1 MAAAL
6 TEMAPPATSR
16 RYGEPAPNN
25 NRALRFSH
33 LRPWVFDP
41 FVLLAS
47 EREDPLSGPVEPT
60 ARAVIG
66 DELRNPI
73 AWCEL
78 TPCISWHDDPA
89 ALGEAD
95 IRARAIGSGWRV
107 DALGRLVCL
116 DCQRRDSRFRAT
128 HPVVAWDR
136 RAAVTRAALL
146 AAAWEEEQSP
156 VNALPDATDV
166 IPALPAAVRSSYPEF
181 HAGSR
186 ARQHPS
192 ANGQPHVPAHAL
204 RGRHRRR
211 A

>member
-1 MAAAL
+1 M
-6 TEMAPPATSR
+6 
-16 RYGEPAPNN
+16 
-25 NRALRFSH
+25 RFSH
-33 LRPWVFDP
+33 FKRGVYVS

-47 EREDPLSGPVEPT
+47 ERENPLSGPVELT

-78 TPCISWHDDPA
+78 TPCISWHGDAA

-116 DCQRRDSRFRAT
+116 DCQRRDPRFRAT

-136 RAAVTRAALL
+136 HAAVTQAALL
-146 AAAWEEEQSP
+146 AAAWEEEQKSL
-156 VNALPDATDV
+156 NALPDPSDG
-166 IPALPAAVRSSYPEF
+166 IPAFPAAAQSSYPEF

-192 ANGQPHVPAHAL
+192 PNGHPHVPAHAL